1 VQLSNKM
8 ADASPRFV
16 SVCEEDL
23 DKVLNDYQIYTKANT
38 LFARDF
44 YRVIVDEGAALV
56 NYHAIETSSSKSNC

>member
-1 VQLSNKM
+1 M

-44 YRVIVDEGAALV
+44 YRVIVDEGTASPRQLSRDRSRKL
-56 NYHAIETSSSKSNC
+56 II